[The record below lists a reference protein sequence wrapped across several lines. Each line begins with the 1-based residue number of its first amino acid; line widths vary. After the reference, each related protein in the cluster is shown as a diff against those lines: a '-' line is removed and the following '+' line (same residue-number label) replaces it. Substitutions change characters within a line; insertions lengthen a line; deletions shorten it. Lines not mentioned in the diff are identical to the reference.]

1 MIDLIRNHLAFIII
15 AISWV
20 LVAVYGQAL
29 IYAWLPFTI
38 LLLKA
43 KEQWPELLM
52 GLLLFLVLS
61 DMDKHINEMFIIK
74 SVKNVFIVMLA
85 LFFIIERNRFF
96 PFSRVFNIFLPFF
109 IYSFFPLIWSKVM
122 FLGFQKTISYGL
134 MFLIIPNYVL
144 YNYRM
149 MGWPFFTNLIRFMAM
164 ILVAGFVVSFFT
176 DISTDIG
183 GRFRGLFG
191 NPNGMAIYCFLCILL
206 FTVLIS
212 INKQA
217 FTFREKV
224 VLYVIFFYFLIAS
237 GSRASLAATMI
248 FIFFARFFSYSP
260 FLGFVV
266 LLAIFGVAE
275 VISAN
280 LQPIILALG
289 LEEYFRLNTLEDGSG
304 RYFAWEFAWGHA
316 QKFFV
321 FGGGFANDEALMKYY
336 RLYLERMGHQ
346 GGVHNSYL
354 SFWLNVGLV
363 GLVIFLRSF
372 FLLFFKAGKLVPM
385 SLAVMFSVLFSI
397 MYESWL
403 VGSLNPYTIVMLMI
417 MTVLSEDEI
426 VNWEAHASLE
436 QEAVPEQEVEYL
448 IAPAR

>member
-1 MIDLIRNHLAFIII
+1 MIELVRHHLAFIII
-15 AISWV
+15 ALSWV
-20 LVAVYGQAL
+20 LVAIYGQAM
-29 IYAWLPFTI
+29 IFAWLPITI
-38 LLLKA
+38 LFLKA

-61 DMDKHINEMFIIK
+61 DMDKHINEMFIVK
-74 SVKNVFIVMLA
+74 SAKNIFIVLLSL
-85 LFFIIERNRFF
+85 LFIVDRNRFV

-109 IYSFFPLIWSKVM
+109 VYAFFPLIWSKVM

-144 YNYRM
+144 YNFRL
-149 MGWPFFTNLIRFMAM
+149 MGWQFFRNLIRFMAM
-164 ILVAGFVVSFFT
+164 ILVAGYLVTFFA

-191 NPNGMAIYCFLCILL
+191 NPNGMAIYCYLCILL
-206 FTVLIS
+206 FSVLIA

-217 FTFREKV
+217 FTFREKLL
-224 VLYVIFFYFLIAS
+224 LYGIFFYFLIIS

-248 FIFFARFFSYSP
+248 FILFARFFSYSP
-260 FLGFVV
+260 FLGFIV
-266 LLAIFGVAE
+266 LLGIFGIAE

-280 LQPIILALG
+280 LQGIILTLG
-289 LEEYFRLNTLEDGSG
+289 LEEYFRLKTLEDGSG
-304 RYFAWEFAWGHA
+304 RYFAWDFAWGHI

-354 SFWLNVGLV
+354 SFWLNVGIV

-372 FLLFFKAGKLVPM
+372 FLLFFKASKLVPM

-403 VGSLNPYTIVMLMI
+403 VGSLNPYTIVMLII
-417 MTVLSEDEI
+417 MTALSEEEI
-426 VNWEAHASLE
+426 ANWQAFAEAA
-436 QEAVPEQEVEYL
+436 PEEEPAEEVTYL
-448 IAPAR
+448 VAPAR